1 MVGVAQELDLVLYE
15 LFLGREELL
24 PLWDRL
30 RSHVETFGHDVR
42 VEVREPYAELKRM
55 GSVFVI
61 AEPTAHRRMEVGL
74 HDPGLPSDQR
84 FRDAAAWG
92 PRRITHRVTLSE
104 GAEIDDE
111 LHARL
116 HLAYLLALEG
126 DPR

>member
-1 MVGVAQELDLVLYE
+1 VAQELDLVLYE

-24 PLWDRL
+24 ALWYRL
-30 RSHVETFGHDVR
+30 RSHVESFGDDVR
-42 VEVREPYAELKRM
+42 VEVREPYAELERV

-74 HDPGLPSDQR
+74 HDPGLPHDRR
-84 FRDAAAWG
+84 FRDATDWG

-104 GAEIDDE
+104 DAEIDDE

-116 HLAYLLALEG
+116 HIAYLLALEG
-126 DPR
+126 EPR

>member
-1 MVGVAQELDLVLYE
+1 VAQELDLVLYE

-24 PLWDRL
+24 PLWYRL
-30 RSHVETFGHDVR
+30 QSHVETFGGDVR
-42 VEVREPYAELKRM
+42 VDVREPYAKLERV

-74 HDPGLPSDQR
+74 HNPGLPSEPR
-84 FRDAAAWG
+84 FRDATDWG
-92 PRRITHRVTLSE
+92 PRRITHRATLSE
-104 GAEIDDE
+104 DAEIDDE

-126 DPR
+126 EPR